1 MITGEVGSDLSLYVG
16 YTSRRR
22 FVPNEIHFGRSVC
35 TQQRLENLA
44 AVVVTGPQVLTKFI
58 LSNLLGLSIRTSMK
72 NLESVAQKMPELLH

>member
-44 AVVVTGPQVLTKFI
+44 AVVVTGPQVLNKKV
-58 LSNLLGLSIRTSMK
+58 LGAYFPKL
-72 NLESVAQKMPELLH
+72 NCCGGPQLAGG

>member
-44 AVVVTGPQVLTKFI
+44 AVVVTGPQVLSKLHNYIVLDSGWI
-58 LSNLLGLSIRTSMK
+58 LETLNMF
-72 NLESVAQKMPELLH
+72 

>member
-44 AVVVTGPQVLTKFI
+44 AVVVTGPQVLSGSRIVIEKMTI
-58 LSNLLGLSIRTSMK
+58 REPLG
-72 NLESVAQKMPELLH
+72 VAHIW